1 MGQAYSQGFIE
12 QALVK
17 VFSRGDRS
25 VQVVADEI
33 NVSYHTLRN
42 WMARKT
48 VDKTKTP
55 TSKEKRPQDWTT
67 QERLVALH
75 ETHGMTG
82 EALNTWCREQGVF
95 PHHLAEW
102 QAAFCADRLP
112 GAADAKALRS
122 LKEDIDRLQRDVL
135 RKDKALAEA
144 AALLVLQKKF
154 RALWEDEVK

>member
-1 MGQAYSQGFIE
+1 MSKAYSEGFIE

-67 QERLVALH
+67 RERLVALH
-75 ETHGMTG
+75 ETHGLTG

-102 QAAFCADRLP
+102 QAAFCADRPP